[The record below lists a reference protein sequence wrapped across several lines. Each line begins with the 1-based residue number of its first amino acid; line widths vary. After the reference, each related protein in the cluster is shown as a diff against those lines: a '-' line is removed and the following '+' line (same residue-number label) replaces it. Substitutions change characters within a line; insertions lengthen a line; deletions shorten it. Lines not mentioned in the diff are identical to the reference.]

1 MRTTKN
7 KILEEGTLRQKIK
20 LYFIHI
26 ASVNTGKAE
35 ILTEEEIMSI
45 YTKIKEPKDIRYYDA
60 LRRYTKVFIMVK
72 AKIVLSKTTIMTKC
86 THAREIDRDIKLLRE
101 TKILRVTILQF
112 FDKLKDTAHK
122 EAVIHPEKK
131 EESREVLITLEKD
144 IKEQLVKYENE
155 LFSLVFTENLLKKEL
170 LELIKDTNEIINEA
184 KSEIEEYRYFINKLL
199 PLKPYKD
206 YINREENTIK
216 EQIELIRIVI
226 NSYLEDKGMTA
237 PTAPESQNGEY
248 YLYSWNDIEIELNDN
263 NLNYFKNL
271 ANDK

>member
-35 ILTEEEIMSI
+35 ILTEDEIMYI
-45 YTKIKEPKDIRYYDA
+45 YNQVKEPKDIRYYDA

-72 AKIVLSKTTIMTKC
+72 ATIVLSKATIMTKC
-86 THAREIDRDIKLLRE
+86 THAREIDRDIKQLRE
-101 TKILRVTILQF
+101 TKNLRATILQF
-112 FDKLKDTAHK
+112 FDELKDTAPK

-131 EESREVLITLEKD
+131 EKSREVLITLEKN
-144 IKEQLVKYENE
+144 IKEQLVNYENE
-155 LFSLVFTENLLKKEL
+155 LFRENLLKKEL
-170 LELIKDTNEIINEA
+170 LELIKDTNEITNEA

-206 YINREENTIK
+206 YINREEKAIK
-216 EQIELIRIVI
+216 EQIGLIRTII

-248 YLYSWNDIEIELNDN
+248 YLYSWNDIEIKLNDN
-263 NLNYFKNL
+263 NLNYIKNL